1 MTASGMN
8 LLGRELTD
16 SRVVARKQSQWL
28 SSELRSIG
36 YDLARRELRGDKS
49 EDYLKR
55 KEKHFGALKKLYE
68 IEKRR

>member
-1 MTASGMN
+1 MTASGIN

-16 SRVVARKQSQWL
+16 SRSVARKQSQWL
-28 SSELRSIG
+28 SSELRSVG

-49 EDYLKR
+49 ENYLEGK
-55 KEKHFGALKKLYE
+55 KKHFSSLSKLYE